1 MIAKTGRPSRT
12 ALLIGVLLAAATIAF
27 VWGAFAERSTH
38 HDVHAE
44 SPTATTATSAAPT
57 ANESSQE
64 SAGESGSAATTTPA
78 NGETPAQHA
87 AESGTGATPTV
98 SETKQETE
106 YHPLGINLESTPLV
120 ITAALLALLLAG
132 LVTLRPR
139 DGVLIAV
146 ALMAAAF
153 TILEVV
159 EVVHQ
164 SQQHRPGLATLA
176 AVAGILH
183 ATVAALAARQ
193 LVSPRHVAAI

>member
-1 MIAKTGRPSRT
+1 MDVKAGRPSGT
-12 ALLIGVLLAAATIAF
+12 AVLIGVLLAAATIAF
-27 VWGAFAERSTH
+27 VWGTFAERSTH
-38 HDVHAE
+38 HDVHSE
-44 SPTATTATSAAPT
+44 SSTATTTTSAAP
-57 ANESSQE
+57 AASESSPE
-64 SAGESGSAATTTPA
+64 KGGESGPATTTPA

-87 AESGTGATPTV
+87 AESGTGTTPTA

-132 LVTLRPR
+132 LVVLHPR
-139 DGVLIAV
+139 YGVLIAV

-159 EVVHQ
+159 HQ
-164 SQQHRPGLATLA
+164 TQQHRPGLATLA

-183 ATVAALAARQ
+183 AAVALLAARQ
-193 LVSPRHVAAI
+193 LVTPRPVAAI